1 MRGELERVG
10 RELNE
15 ARCDAG
21 FWKMAHGRAR
31 QRWEAAREELRQAGG
46 ESTRRELKQSLE
58 AVKEELERVRGYN
71 RSLREQ
77 GYGRRSERKRYR
89 EKGGEGGGGREPEA
103 GEWRKRRGRAAGTPS
118 HGRRERE
125 GLAVK
130 EEQWEPEEEACRCPG
145 CGREYGRNGEEV
157 SETIEVEVT
166 AHVRRIRRVRR
177 RPACGCG
184 EGRELMAP
192 APGRLFRGTPYGI
205 SVWALFLV
213 QVWVHRQPLRAVA
226 RQLEGFGLE
235 IAAGTLAG
243 SFEGLLRL
251 FEPLEQAIAVRLAR
265 AATVHSD
272 ETSWP
277 IHGLAERGENP
288 RCWLWIGLGADA
300 VRMQVHRTRSAA
312 GAARVLEGVGAE
324 QTAVLVCDRFSA
336 YRTLARRNPGRF
348 ELAYCWAH
356 VRRDFLQQG
365 VRRPAL
371 SQWAQGWVEGIT
383 GIYRL
388 NRARRKHWD
397 RARPATGQRQGYQR
411 AQASLAAAVTG
422 LFRQAQAELQTL
434 PNPDP
439 RRGPLQS
446 LLRHRAGL
454 EVFLA
459 KPEVPMDNNAAER
472 ALRRP
477 VIGRKLSFGSHSQR
491 GAKLTGCL
499 LSVYATLQRA
509 GLNPYR
515 WTLAYLQACADNC
528 GRPPADARAWLPWGL
543 NPERAR
549 AWRGTPGGPAP

>member
-1 MRGELERVG
+1 
-10 RELNE
+10 
-15 ARCDAG
+15 
-21 FWKMAHGRAR
+21 
-31 QRWEAAREELRQAGG
+31 
-46 ESTRRELKQSLE
+46 
-58 AVKEELERVRGYN
+58 
-71 RSLREQ
+71 
-77 GYGRRSERKRYR
+77 
-89 EKGGEGGGGREPEA
+89 
-103 GEWRKRRGRAAGTPS
+103 
-118 HGRRERE
+118 
-125 GLAVK
+125 
-130 EEQWEPEEEACRCPG
+130 
-145 CGREYGRNGEEV
+145 
-157 SETIEVEVT
+157 
-166 AHVRRIRRVRR
+166 
-177 RPACGCG
+177 
-184 EGRELMAP
+184 MAP
-192 APGRLFRGTPYGI
+192 ATGRLFRGTPYGI

-365 VRRPAL
+365 VRRPGL

-411 AQASLAAAVTG
+411 AQASLAAVVTG
-422 LFRQAQAELQTL
+422 LFSQAQAELQTL

>member
-1 MRGELERVG
+1 MGGELERVG

-130 EEQWEPEEEACRCPG
+130 QEQWEPEEEACRCPG

-213 QVWVHRQPLRAVA
+213 QVLSETTPAV
-226 RQLEGFGLE
+226 Q
-235 IAAGTLAG
+235 
-243 SFEGLLRL
+243 
-251 FEPLEQAIAVRLAR
+251 
-265 AATVHSD
+265 
-272 ETSWP
+272 
-277 IHGLAERGENP
+277 
-288 RCWLWIGLGADA
+288 
-300 VRMQVHRTRSAA
+300 
-312 GAARVLEGVGAE
+312 
-324 QTAVLVCDRFSA
+324 
-336 YRTLARRNPGRF
+336 
-348 ELAYCWAH
+348 
-356 VRRDFLQQG
+356 
-365 VRRPAL
+365 
-371 SQWAQGWVEGIT
+371 
-383 GIYRL
+383 
-388 NRARRKHWD
+388 
-397 RARPATGQRQGYQR
+397 
-411 AQASLAAAVTG
+411 AAAVCGTS
-422 LFRQAQAELQTL
+422 LK
-434 PNPDP
+434 P
-439 RRGPLQS
+439 RDLAASVRPA
-446 LLRHRAGL
+446 RRRCRKRA
-454 EVFLA
+454 
-459 KPEVPMDNNAAER
+459 
-472 ALRRP
+472 
-477 VIGRKLSFGSHSQR
+477 S
-491 GAKLTGCL
+491 
-499 LSVYATLQRA
+499 
-509 GLNPYR
+509 
-515 WTLAYLQACADNC
+515 
-528 GRPPADARAWLPWGL
+528 
-543 NPERAR
+543 
-549 AWRGTPGGPAP
+549 